1 MYCAK
6 WKDRA
11 IAQMSHQNCES
22 KVMLLK
28 LSLDGLKLFTE
39 PVASVCL

>member
-11 IAQMSHQNCES
+11 IAQMSRQNCES